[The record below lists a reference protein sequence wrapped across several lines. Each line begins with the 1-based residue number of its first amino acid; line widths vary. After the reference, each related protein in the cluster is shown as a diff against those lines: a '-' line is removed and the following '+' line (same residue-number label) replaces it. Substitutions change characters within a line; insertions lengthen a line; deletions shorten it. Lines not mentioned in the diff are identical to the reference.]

1 MIQGKLASGFEYEIA
16 SDLLDN
22 MELVDAIVEADEN
35 PLAVSRVVKL
45 LLGEDQRRKLYD
57 HLRTEKGNVP
67 MLAVSEAVAEIFR
80 GSGQQAK
87 LIALAGMISADR
99 DALVCDLA
107 ETYGIFD
114 FRALPVSLLATLAVG
129 LRDDSRIK
137 MRLAGAKVPR
147 SELLLAAIVD
157 RLSMLLW
164 AQTEDG
170 RKGVNRPRS
179 VFVAIQGDEKK
190 DGPVESF
197 DSADDFES
205 AWTKITGVSHG
216 W

>member
-1 MIQGKLASGFEYEIA
+1 
-16 SDLLDN
+16 
-22 MELVDAIVEADEN
+22 
-35 PLAVSRVVKL
+35 
-45 LLGEDQRRKLYD
+45 
-57 HLRTEKGNVP
+57 
-67 MLAVSEAVAEIFR
+67 
-80 GSGQQAK
+80 
-87 LIALAGMISADR
+87 MISADR

-147 SELLLAAIVD
+147 SELILAAIVD

-190 DGPVESF
+190 DGPMESF

-216 W
+216 G